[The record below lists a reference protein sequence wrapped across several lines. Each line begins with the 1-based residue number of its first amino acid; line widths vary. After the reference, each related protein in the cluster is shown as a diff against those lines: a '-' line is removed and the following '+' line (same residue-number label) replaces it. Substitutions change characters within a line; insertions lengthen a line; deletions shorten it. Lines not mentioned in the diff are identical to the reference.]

1 MPPAENRPRPD
12 GGPGEEAEWTA
23 WAAAESPGPVRQYRP
38 GMTDVRR
45 FPARFP
51 FDLTLTFLRDTRAGI
66 DRLDAVGG
74 DLVEVTAP
82 GLPGLVLV
90 RHPDLVRE
98 VLVDRNADVTKARG
112 LRLAARI
119 LGHGLLTSEPPV
131 HTRQR
136 RLMLPAFHHG
146 RLRLYGQQMVALAH
160 AEADRWAAGR
170 PIDGATAMNRLA
182 LAIAGRT
189 LFGADVLSDADRV
202 SAAVR
207 ASMEAFDRAQYP
219 FADKLM
225 WLPTAANRTAD
236 RARQTLDAVVYG
248 LIDERRAAPGAP
260 HDDLLA
266 MLLDA
271 RDEDTG
277 EAMTDAEVRDEAMTL
292 LLAGHETTAAA
303 LAWTWLLL
311 AQHPAAE
318 ARLHAEVD
326 ALGGP
331 PTIDDLARLPYTR
344 QVFAESMRLYPPA
357 WVVGREAARDLA
369 LGGHPVPARTM
380 ILFAPLGIHRD
391 PRFWDE
397 PDAFRPERFEPEAKA
412 ARHKFAY
419 LPFSAGRR
427 GCIGEQFAWAEGV
440 LVLAAIA
447 QRWRLRM
454 AGPAPDAHASVT
466 LRPAGPLPLVPEAR

>member
-1 MPPAENRPRPD
+1 
-12 GGPGEEAEWTA
+12 
-23 WAAAESPGPVRQYRP
+23 
-38 GMTDVRR
+38 MTDVRR

-51 FDLTLTFLRDTRAGI
+51 FDLTLTFLRDMRAGI
-66 DRLDAVGG
+66 ARLNAVGG
-74 DLVEVTAP
+74 DLVEVSAP

-136 RLMLPAFHHG
+136 KLMLPAFHHG
-146 RLRLYGQQMVALAH
+146 RLRLYGQTMVNLAR
-160 AEADRWAAGR
+160 AEADRWAEGE
-170 PIDGATAMNRLA
+170 PVDGAAAMTRLA

-202 SAAVR
+202 SEAVR
-207 ASMEAFDRAQYP
+207 ESMVAFDRTQYP
-219 FADKLM
+219 FSDKLM
-225 WLPTAANRTAD
+225 WLPTQANRTAD
-236 RARQTLDAVVYG
+236 RARQSLDAVVYG
-248 LIDERRAAPGAP
+248 LIDERRAAPHES

-266 MLLDA
+266 MLLEA
-271 RDEDTG
+271 RNEDTG
-277 EAMTDAEVRDEAMTL
+277 EGMTDEEVRDEAMTL

-303 LAWTWLLL
+303 LAWTWLLI
-311 AQHPAAE
+311 AQHPEVE
-318 ARLHAEVD
+318 AQLHAEVD

-331 PTIDDLARLPYTR
+331 PSFDALDRLSYTR

-357 WVVGREAARDLA
+357 WVVGREAARDMT
-369 LGGHPVPARTM
+369 LGDHPIPARTM
-380 ILFAPLGIHRD
+380 ILFAPAGIHRD
-391 PRFWDE
+391 PRFWE
-397 PDAFRPERFEPEAKA
+397 APDVFRPERFEAEARVK
-412 ARHKFAY
+412 RHKFAY
-419 LPFSAGRR
+419 LPFSVGRR

-440 LVLAAIA
+440 LVMATIA

-466 LRPAGPLPLVPEAR
+466 LRPAGSLPLVPEAR